1 LSVEGN
7 DEDAT
12 MYWAEKSQHREKKQK
27 KDPLITF
34 PTFVKVMFEHVEIYF
49 YYLYESNLLTVKSN
63 VDLLSSLYEGD
74 SGKYSPNIEILK

>member
-7 DEDAT
+7 DEEAT
-12 MYWAEKSQHREKKQK
+12 LYWNEKSQKKQKKQK

-34 PTFVKVMFEHVEIYF
+34 PTFVKVLFENVEILF

-63 VDLLSSLYEGD
+63 IDLLSSLYEGD
-74 SGKYSPNIEILK
+74 SGKYSPNIQILK